1 MPDKAP
7 VRQTLFGAVSFEHAP
22 RCIIS
27 RDHRVAKTLDH
38 ILAEKNELGFVAA
51 DDTPFFRRLVIDR
64 VYLNSIVDCV
74 MSVIIIANM
83 VYVGVSS
90 DLENV
95 KWLFTV
101 EICFTIIFFFE
112 RIMKLYVFGLYLY
125 AFGKERY
132 WNWFETLMVITSV
145 SELVAMFFGAS
156 TALSSE
162 LFRLIRLCRI
172 AKIVR
177 VLRLRIFKE
186 LILMVSGI
194 VGGTRTLLWSFVL
207 IGIPLYMIA
216 LGLRETAGRLPK
228 RQDDATENFVD
239 LGTSLYTMFR
249 CLVAGDCS
257 DKGGRPIFAMLAA
270 SHGWVYAVAYVMSL
284 LFMNFGLFN
293 VIIAIYVENTVAAS
307 KYNEMALKQHRLQN
321 EEFFSNKAKELLNL
335 ITNSSKSHGYAG
347 TIDNPIISCQI
358 SREFFTKLCQEARF
372 REVLC
377 ELDVAEEDQMDLFDT
392 LDVDA
397 GGSLDIEEL
406 ITGIA
411 KLRGDPRRADVISIG
426 LTLRSM
432 QYTSQQ
438 FETSIR
444 RTLENQNDLL
454 SNIKARMP
462 KKTE

>member
-1 MPDKAP
+1 M
-7 VRQTLFGAVSFEHAP
+7 
-22 RCIIS
+22 
-27 RDHRVAKTLDH
+27 
-38 ILAEKNELGFVAA
+38 
-51 DDTPFFRRLVIDR
+51 
-64 VYLNSIVDCV
+64 
-74 MSVIIIANM
+74 
-83 VYVGVSS
+83 
-90 DLENV
+90 
-95 KWLFTV
+95 

-112 RIMKLYVFGLYLY
+112 RIIKLYVFGLYLY

-132 WNWFETLMVITSV
+132 WNWFETLMVVTSLT
-145 SELVAMFFGAS
+145 ELVAMFFGAS
-156 TALSSE
+156 SALSSE
-162 LFRLIRLCRI
+162 LVRLVRLCRI
-172 AKIVR
+172 AKILR
-177 VLRLRIFKE
+177 VLRLRMFKE
-186 LILMVSGI
+186 LVLMVSGI
-194 VGGTRTLLWSFVL
+194 LGGTRTLFWSFVI
-207 IGIPLYMIA
+207 IGIPMYIIA
-216 LGLRETAGRLPK
+216 LGLRETAGRLPR
-228 RQDDATENFVD
+228 RQDDATENFVN
-239 LGTSLYTMFR
+239 LSTSLYTMFR

-307 KYNEMALKQHRLQN
+307 KYNEMALKQNRLQN
-321 EEFFSNKAKELLNL
+321 EEFFSNKAKELLAL
-335 ITNSSKSHGYAG
+335 VASSRKSHRCAG
-347 TIDNPIISCQI
+347 TIDNQTISCQI
-358 SREFFTKLCQEARF
+358 SREYFTKLCEEARF

-377 ELDVAEEDQMDLFDT
+377 ELDIAEEDQMDLFDT

-406 ITGIA
+406 LTGIA

-432 QYTSQQ
+432 QHTSQQ